1 MFILLLQ
8 AHKRKVQVRIE
19 DVDAKRPAV
28 EGTKHSRTHI
38 AFMSDEED
46 GSDDDYQEIQVS

>member
-1 MFILLLQ
+1 M
-8 AHKRKVQVRIE
+8 QVRIE